1 MEKFDSKTEKCKSR
15 CTTSIVEGL
24 FVNLCFTRL
33 KELKLTN
40 TIDEKLQK
48 DKINNNETQRKD
60 RTPPLECFEEEQQ
73 FG

>member
-1 MEKFDSKTEKCKSR
+1 M
-15 CTTSIVEGL
+15 EGL

-40 TIDEKLQK
+40 AIDEKLQK
-48 DKINNNETQRKD
+48 DKINNNKTQRKD